1 MNMEKW
7 ICKICLYIYDPA
19 IGDSYSSIPPGTAF
33 EDIPLDFSCPVCG
46 APKGQFEKLTEY
58 EKSVAA

>member
-1 MNMEKW
+1 MSMDKW

-19 IGDSYSSIPPGTAF
+19 IGDPESAIPTGKAF

-58 EKSVAA
+58 EKSIAA